1 MGLLF
6 MGPHIR
12 DSGGTAH
19 DLVHVKEER
28 GREEESTPAIEKGQQ
43 YRRRTEKKYDQGP
56 HPPSPSQLEWTSVC
70 LLHRGFLSL
79 KMYLLK
85 QKAIQLRKKT

>member
-1 MGLLF
+1 MVHGFCVGRLEHWVMGLLF

-28 GREEESTPAIEKGQQ
+28 GREEESIVRQQ
-43 YRRRTEKKYDQGP
+43 
-56 HPPSPSQLEWTSVC
+56 
-70 LLHRGFLSL
+70 
-79 KMYLLK
+79 
-85 QKAIQLRKKT
+85 

>member
-19 DLVHVKEER
+19 DLIHVKEER
-28 GREEESTPAIEKGQQ
+28 GTEEESTPAIEYGQ
-43 YRRRTEKKYDQGP
+43 
-56 HPPSPSQLEWTSVC
+56 
-70 LLHRGFLSL
+70 
-79 KMYLLK
+79 
-85 QKAIQLRKKT
+85 

>member
-1 MGLLF
+1 MELRLTVQGEWKKRCSVEKKDPVEKRFSYPAETMVHGFCVGRLEHWVMGLLF

-28 GREEESTPAIEKGQQ
+28 GREEESIVRQQ
-43 YRRRTEKKYDQGP
+43 
-56 HPPSPSQLEWTSVC
+56 
-70 LLHRGFLSL
+70 
-79 KMYLLK
+79 
-85 QKAIQLRKKT
+85 